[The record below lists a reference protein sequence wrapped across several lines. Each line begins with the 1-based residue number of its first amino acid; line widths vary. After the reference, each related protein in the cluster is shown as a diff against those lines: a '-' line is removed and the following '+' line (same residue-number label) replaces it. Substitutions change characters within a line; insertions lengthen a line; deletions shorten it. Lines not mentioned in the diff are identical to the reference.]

1 MSFLWLKGLVLKDT
15 HRGNTPSYKTCAL
28 MKSINKDICVVVTL
42 NKLFVRDF
50 YAQIKFS
57 KINK

>member
-1 MSFLWLKGLVLKDT
+1 
-15 HRGNTPSYKTCAL
+15 
-28 MKSINKDICVVVTL
+28 MKSINKDIWVVVTL